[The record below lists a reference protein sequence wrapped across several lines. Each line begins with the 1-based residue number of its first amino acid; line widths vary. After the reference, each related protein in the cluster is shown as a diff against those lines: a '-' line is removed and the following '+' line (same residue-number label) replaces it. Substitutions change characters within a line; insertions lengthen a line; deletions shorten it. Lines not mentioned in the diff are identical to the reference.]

1 MQENKVYAAIDL
13 KSFYASVEC
22 VERGLDP
29 LATNLVVAD
38 KSRTEKTI
46 CLAVTPSL
54 KRYGIPGRARLFEVV
69 QKVKEVNVERKI
81 WAKGHVFEG
90 KSSDANELDS
100 NPNLQL
106 DYIIAKPRMAYYMKY
121 STDIYNIYLKYFSP
135 DDIYVY
141 SVDEVF
147 IDMTHYLKTYKLSAK
162 DLVTKVIQD
171 VYNTTGITA
180 TGGIG
185 TNMYLC
191 KIAMDIGAKHV
202 KADKNGVR
210 ICELNIE
217 SYRKMLWTHRP
228 LTDFWRVGKG
238 TAKRLEAHGM
248 YCMGDVARMSIKNED
263 LLFKLLGITAE
274 FLIEHAW
281 GYEDTEIK
289 DIKSYKPKTTCLT
302 EGQVLHCAYNYDK
315 IKIIVKEMAE
325 NMSLSLAKKGFVT
338 DQIVLTIGY
347 DIDNL
352 IDAEIKKKY
361 KGDIT
366 VDRYGREVPKHA
378 HGTINFDFKTNSTKL
393 IVSKT
398 MELFER
404 IINKNLLCRRVH
416 IFANK
421 LADEKEYN
429 NKENENRFEQ
439 LDLFSTPKQK
449 EEEKKKLEEER
460 KSKFEKDKKELQ
472 EKIKKES
479 IILKRTLFFQK
490 LKYTLNTN
498 ISNIKKNIFL
508 PSLEQNL
515 NHLNQKTEN
524 FEKEIEKMNLEEF
537 YDKVENYFKA

>member
-1 MQENKVYAAIDL
+1 
-13 KSFYASVEC
+13 
-22 VERGLDP
+22 
-29 LATNLVVAD
+29 
-38 KSRTEKTI
+38 
-46 CLAVTPSL
+46 
-54 KRYGIPGRARLFEVV
+54 
-69 QKVKEVNVERKI
+69 
-81 WAKGHVFEG
+81 
-90 KSSDANELDS
+90 
-100 NPNLQL
+100 
-106 DYIIAKPRMAYYMKY
+106 MKY
-121 STDIYNIYLKYFSP
+121 STDIYNIYLKYFSAE
-135 DDIYVY
+135 D
-141 SVDEVF
+141 
-147 IDMTHYLKTYKLSAK
+147 LATYKMTAK
-162 DLVTKVIQD
+162 ELVTKVIKD
-171 VYNTTGITA
+171 VFDTTGITA

-263 LLFKLLGITAE
+263 LLFKLLGINAE

-361 KGDIT
+361 KGDVT

-429 NKENENRFEQ
+429 NKENESRFEQ

-449 EEEKKKLEEER
+449 EEEKKKLKEDLE
-460 KSKFEKDKKELQ
+460 SEKHIQDAILQ
-472 EKIKKES
+472 IKKRYGKNA
-479 IILKRTLFFQK
+479 ILKGM
-490 LKYTLNTN
+490 
-498 ISNIKKNIFL
+498 
-508 PSLEQNL
+508 
-515 NHLNQKTEN
+515 N
-524 FEKEIEKMNLEEF
+524 FEEGGTMIDRNRQNGGHSE
-537 YDKVENYFKA
+537 